1 MSVRTLRAG
10 GESDTFV
17 AVGEFDVEEAN
28 LRKGGNR
35 YGKRE
40 CWYSSGQ
47 AKKLR
52 CMENFSKLIL
62 SNIEIAIQ
70 KILLVLIFIWKVNTS
85 TFSLILNINLI

>member
-35 YGKRE
+35 YGSPE
-40 CWYSSGQ
+40 G
-47 AKKLR
+47 
-52 CMENFSKLIL
+52 M
-62 SNIEIAIQ
+62 
-70 KILLVLIFIWKVNTS
+70 LVQ
-85 TFSLILNINLI
+85 